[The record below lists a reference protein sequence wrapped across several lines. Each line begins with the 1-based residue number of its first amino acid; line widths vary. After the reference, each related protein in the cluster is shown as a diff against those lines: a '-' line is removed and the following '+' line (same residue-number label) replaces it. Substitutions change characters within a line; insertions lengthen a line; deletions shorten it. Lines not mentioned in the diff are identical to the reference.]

1 MKFLNEFLENKKLLR
16 DIRTVSIYFFGVIAA
31 IIYWG
36 FLQNAS
42 VDISFQ
48 KIGALTVIFGISVH
62 LIRLDIK
69 QRAFEDEMETNERLQ
84 KVETE
89 IRENR
94 VNITKIDEALE
105 FVTRYNDA
113 QRKLANK
120 EKTNDRIEKLQD
132 EIGTALERG
141 ENVEEKLK
149 EIKYLQDN
157 PLHNKN
163 FKPIKMSDI
172 ISIYQ
177 EKKGQSYIDR
187 KSIYYD
193 PTKTGNNKAL
203 VFNLLKG
210 VVAGGFGL
218 VFLWDEP
225 LMNVLGYYALL
236 LAMGVYTVTT
246 QYTIT
251 RTQTK
256 EEYTEKRQNK
266 LMLMQE
272 MNKYLSGKPSTFL
285 GDIEKKSE
293 EVLEQYKQA
302 FSHLS
307 SENQN
312 SV

>member
-16 DIRTVSIYFFGVIAA
+16 DIRTVSIYFFAVIAA
-31 IIYWG
+31 ILYWG
-36 FLQNAS
+36 FLQNAT

-48 KIGALTVIFGISVH
+48 KIGALTVIFGVSVH

-69 QRAFEDEMETNERLQ
+69 QRAFEDEMETNERLR
-84 KVETE
+84 KVEDE
-89 IRENR
+89 IRGNR

-132 EIGTALERG
+132 EIGTALEKG
-141 ENVEEKLK
+141 ENVEDKVK

-157 PLHNKN
+157 PLHNKA

-177 EKKGQSYIDR
+177 DKKGQSYIDR

-193 PTKTGNNKAL
+193 PTKTGNTKAF

-210 VVAGGFGL
+210 VIAGGFGL
-218 VFLWDEP
+218 VFLWNEP
-225 LMNVLGYYALL
+225 LTNVLGYYALL
-236 LAMGVYTVTT
+236 VVMSIYTITT

-251 RTQTK
+251 RSQTK

-266 LMLMQE
+266 LMLMLE
-272 MNKYLSGKPSTFL
+272 MNKYLEGKKSTFL
-285 GDIEKKSE
+285 GEMEAASEKT
-293 EVLEQYKQA
+293 LQQFQQA
-302 FSHLS
+302 YSHLKDDT
-307 SENQN
+307 NL
-312 SV
+312 V